1 MDIARYQG
9 AHLRGICHRPALS
22 SGELLVTFP
31 ADPNETL
38 AMSQLPPLPAPLVAP
53 ERNLVEFTVKAFV
66 LGALLSMLLAAANA
80 YIGLLVGLT
89 VSASIPAAAASM
101 GLLRLFRRSTILEN
115 NMVQT
120 AASAGESLVAGI
132 IFTIPALVMMNAW
145 AGYEYG
151 PMVAIA
157 VLGGVLGVAFTV
169 PLRRALIVEARLK
182 FPEGV
187 ATAEVLKT
195 GGIETDRSRPSGH
208 ADDSARRSFGMLLQA
223 AGLGVLF
230 KLLES
235 GVGLL
240 AGGVATT
247 RAWLGGSYL
256 FTGGITLSPALVG
269 VGYIVG
275 LNIAMLVF
283 LGGMIGTLIGVPLNW
298 AFNSEA
304 ILTAVGMNP
313 NTDWSQISSSQWGTL
328 AGQAWQDCRRIGV
341 GAMMVGGVWSLVSL
355 LGPLSAGIKAS
366 LAAYKASGNGGGSI
380 LRTEFDT
387 PITYVAAVAALA
399 VVPVFFVFYLA
410 LGDYPEK
417 VMIASVMTVLML
429 VFGFI
434 FASVAGYMAGL
445 VGSSNNPI
453 SGVTI
458 ATVIVSALIL
468 LQLMGN
474 EGMAAT
480 LGPIAVIYLAGLIC
494 SAAAIAGDNMQDLK
508 CGHVLGATPWRQ
520 QVFQV
525 VGVVA
530 AALVIPFVLGV
541 LDQGYGIGRPSPINP
556 DAQPLAA
563 PQAGLMQA
571 LASGIFGAGIEWNFI
586 FMGFALAVALII
598 LDKIQEKR
606 GSEFRFP
613 VLAVAVGVYL
623 PLGLSVPIF
632 VGGLVAHIVARKSRN
647 LPKEKRSAGQGNGLL
662 IASGLITG
670 EALMGVLVA
679 VVAAFV
685 MPLPLVGSFGL
696 AALLGSTAMV
706 LIVIYQYR
714 RSVIRD

>member
-1 MDIARYQG
+1 MNNQQVDVPVVG
-9 AHLRGICHRPALS
+9 
-22 SGELLVTFP
+22 
-31 ADPNETL
+31 
-38 AMSQLPPLPAPLVAP
+38 P
-53 ERNLVEFTVKAFV
+53 ERNLAELTIKALI
-66 LGALLSMLLAAANA
+66 LGALLSMVLAAANA

-89 VSASIPAAAASM
+89 VSASIPAAAVSM

-132 IFTIPALVMMNAW
+132 IFTIPALVMMKAW

-157 VLGGVLGVAFTV
+157 VVGGVLGVAFTI

-195 GGIETDRSRPSGH
+195 GGIDIDRSHPEHRDHGSTGFKVLLSG
-208 ADDSARRSFGMLLQA
+208 ALVG
-223 AGLGVLF
+223 GVI

-235 GVGLL
+235 GLGVL
-240 AGGVATT
+240 ASGVATVKS
-247 RAWLGGSYL
+247 WLAGKYL
-256 FTGGITLSPALVG
+256 FMGDVTLSPALLG

-275 LNIAMLVF
+275 LNIAVLVF
-283 LGGMIGTLIGVPLNW
+283 LGGVIGTLIGVPLNW
-298 AFNSEA
+298 ALNGDAVMQATGIDTTGSLLDLNSAEWGQ
-304 ILTAVGMNP
+304 LTNQ
-313 NTDWSQISSSQWGTL
+313 S
-328 AGQAWQDCRRIGV
+328 WQNCRRIGV
-341 GAMMVGGVWSLVSL
+341 GAMMIGGLWSL
-355 LGPLSAGIKAS
+355 IS
-366 LAAYKASGNGGGSI
+366 LAKPLWQGVTASIRAYKDSKTNGGGI
-380 LRTEFDT
+380 ARTEFDT
-387 PITYVAAVAALA
+387 PIHFVGVVVLVAI
-399 VVPVFFVFYLA
+399 VPVFLIFKNA
-410 LGDYPEK
+410 LGSYPDANL
-417 VMIASVMTVLML
+417 IAVVMTVLMV
-429 VFGFI
+429 VFGFV

-474 EGMAAT
+474 QGLAGT
-480 LGPIAVIYLAGLIC
+480 LGPIAVIFLAGLIC

-508 CGHVLGATPWRQ
+508 CGHVVGATPWRQ

-530 AALVIPFVLGV
+530 AASVIPFVLNI
-541 LDQGYGIGRPSPINP
+541 LDQGYGIGRVSPVNP
-556 DAQPLAA
+556 DATPLAA

-571 LASGIFGAGIEWNFI
+571 LASGIFGAGIEWTFI
-586 FMGFALAVALII
+586 YIGFALAVVLII
-598 LDKIQEKR
+598 LDLIQEKR
-606 GSEFRFP
+606 GSDFRFP

-632 VGGLVAHIVARKSRN
+632 IGGLMAHVLQKKAASQSEAQQQKQS
-647 LPKEKRSAGQGNGLL
+647 SSGLL
-662 IASGLITG
+662 LASGLITG

-679 VVAAFV
+679 VAAVNFQGMVPYFNFTGAWWCGVAAFV
-685 MPLPLVGSFGL
+685 AVIAYMW
-696 AALLGSTAMV
+696 ST
-706 LIVIYQYR
+706 IK
-714 RSVIRD
+714 RSAKSGAQ

>member
-1 MDIARYQG
+1 MASTKVHI
-9 AHLRGICHRPALS
+9 
-22 SGELLVTFP
+22 
-31 ADPNETL
+31 
-38 AMSQLPPLPAPLVAP
+38 LPPVVAADRSIA
-53 ERNLVEFTVKAFV
+53 ELTVKALI
-66 LGALLSMLLAAANA
+66 LGALLSMILAAANA

-101 GLLRLFRRSTILEN
+101 GILRLFRRSTILEN

-132 IFTIPALVMMNAW
+132 IFTIPALVMMKAW
-145 AGYEYG
+145 SGYEYG

-157 VLGGVLGVAFTV
+157 ILGGILGVAFTV
-169 PLRRALIVEARLK
+169 PLRRALIVEARLA

-187 ATAEVLKT
+187 ATSEVLKS
-195 GGIETDRSRPSGH
+195 GGVERGPDTAPNVH
-208 ADDSARRSFGMLLQA
+208 ADTGFRRLLQA
-223 AGLGVLF
+223 ASIGAVF
-230 KLLES
+230 KFVES

-240 AGGVATT
+240 AGNVATSQ
-247 RAWLGGSYL
+247 AWLAGKYL
-256 FTGGITLSPALVG
+256 FLGNINISPALIG

-283 LGGMIGTLIGVPLNW
+283 IGGAIGTLIGVPLNW

-304 ILTAVGMNP
+304 IMVATGIDPATA
-313 NTDWSQISSSQWGTL
+313 WSQLDGSQWGAL
-328 AGQAWQDCRRIGV
+328 AGQSWQDCRRVGV
-341 GAMMVGGVWSLVSL
+341 GAMMVGGLWSLISL
-355 LGPLSAGIKAS
+355 AGPLVDGVRSSMQAYRDSRAGGP
-366 LAAYKASGNGGGSI
+366 AA

-387 PITYVAAVAALA
+387 PMNYVLIVVLVSIVPLFLIFNFALA
-399 VVPVFFVFYLA
+399 E
-410 LGDYPEK
+410 YPQRL
-417 VMIASVMTVLML
+417 MISAIMTVLML

-434 FASVAGYMAGL
+434 FSSVAGYMAGL

-480 LGPIAVIYLAGLIC
+480 LGPIAVMYLAGLIC

-508 CGHVLGATPWRQ
+508 CGHVVGATPWRQ
-520 QVFQV
+520 QLFQV
-525 VGVVA
+525 VGVLA
-530 AALVIPFVLGV
+530 AAVVIPLILQL
-541 LDQGYGIGRPSPINP
+541 LDNQYGIGRPSPNP
-556 DAQPLAA
+556 NAIPNSVLAA

-571 LASGIFGAGIEWNFI
+571 LAGGIFGAGIQWNFI
-586 FMGFALAVALII
+586 MMGFALAIALIV

-606 GSEFRFP
+606 GSTFRFP
-613 VLAVAVGVYL
+613 VLAVAVGIYL

-632 VGGLVAHIVARKSRN
+632 IGGILAWLVKR
-647 LPKEKRSAGQGNGLL
+647 RSADLDEAHWTQREGLGLL
-662 IASGLITG
+662 VASGLITG

-679 VVAAFV
+679 LLAGAGIA
-685 MPLPLVGSFGL
+685 LPLMTGFGFAPIL
-696 AALLGSTAMV
+696 ALLGLGAV
-706 LIVIYQYR
+706 IVYQYR
-714 RSVIRD
+714 TPLSAGTD

>member
-1 MDIARYQG
+1 MAEVHVIKPPIVG
-9 AHLRGICHRPALS
+9 PEVSLK
-22 SGELLVTFP
+22 EL
-31 ADPNETL
+31 
-38 AMSQLPPLPAPLVAP
+38 
-53 ERNLVEFTVKAFV
+53 TVKALI

-89 VSASIPAAAASM
+89 VSASIPAAAVSM
-101 GLLRLFRRSTILEN
+101 GVLRLFKRSTILEN

-132 IFTIPALVMMNAW
+132 IFTIPALVMMKAW

-151 PMVAIA
+151 PMMAIA
-157 VLGGVLGVAFTV
+157 ILGGVLGVAFTI
-169 PLRRALIVEARLK
+169 PLRRALIVEAKLR

-195 GGIETDRSRPSGH
+195 GGIETDRTKPGGG
-208 ADDSARRSFGMLLQA
+208 ASAVATAGLKKLVTA
-223 AGLGVLF
+223 AGIGAVI

-235 GVGLL
+235 GIGLM
-240 AGGVATT
+240 AGGVAAT
-247 RAWLGGSYL
+247 RAFLGGNYL
-256 FTGGITLSPALVG
+256 FLGNVTLSPALIG

-283 LGGMIGTLIGVPLNW
+283 MGGVIGTIIGVPINW
-298 AFNSEA
+298 ALNHDA
-304 ILTAVGMNP
+304 IMTAVGI
-313 NTDWSQISSSQWGTL
+313 DASRQWSSFSASEWGAL
-328 AGQAWQDCRRIGV
+328 AGQSWQNCRRIGV

-355 LGPLSAGIKAS
+355 ARPLVDGVKAS
-366 LAAYKASGNGGGSI
+366 LHAYKLSRSADAKAV

-387 PITYVAAVAALA
+387 PINFVAILILVAI
-399 VVPVFFVFYLA
+399 VPVFFVFSFA
-410 LGDYPEK
+410 LGDYPNK
-417 VMIASVMTVLML
+417 FMIAGVMTVLML

-434 FASVAGYMAGL
+434 FSSVAGYMAGL

-508 CGHVLGATPWRQ
+508 CGHVLGSTPWRQ

-530 AALVIPFVLGV
+530 AAMVIPFILGV
-541 LDQGYGIGRPSPINP
+541 LDAGYGIGRPSPVNP
-556 DAQPLAA
+556 EATPLAA
-563 PQAGLMQA
+563 PQAALMQA
-571 LASGIFGAGIEWNFI
+571 LASGIFGEGIEWGFI
-586 FMGFALAVALII
+586 YIGFALAVALII
-598 LDKIQEKR
+598 LDKIQEAR
-606 GSEFRFP
+606 GSSFRFP

-632 VGGLVAHIVARKSRN
+632 IGGVLAHLVK
-647 LPKEKRSAGQGNGLL
+647 KRSESLPEEQWIQRENTGLL
-662 IASGLITG
+662 LASGLITG

-685 MPLPLVGSFGL
+685 MPLPIVGSFGFAAPL
-696 AALLGSTAMV
+696 GIAALAFV
-706 LIVIYQYR
+706 IVYQYR
-714 RSVIRD
+714 GTMNAASA